1 MTVRREILPMLAGGT
16 LVMVLLVLTL
26 MGYCLM
32 LDMKSVHLAVL
43 AVLTT
48 SGPLVARV
56 FSGLVRRR
64 QRILH
69 LDLDSLEAE
78 DEILIARSLPLA
90 MPVIGTLFAY
100 LVVL

>member
-1 MTVRREILPMLAGGT
+1 MVRREMRAMLVGGT
-16 LVMVLLVLTL
+16 AVMALGVACL

-48 SGPLVARV
+48 SGPLVARI

-64 QRILH
+64 QRLLR

-78 DEILIARSLPLA
+78 DEVLIARSLPLA

>member
-1 MTVRREILPMLAGGT
+1 MTVRPEIRSILIAGT
-16 LVMVLLVLTL
+16 LAMALGVACL

-32 LDMKSVHLAVL
+32 LDMQSVHLAVL

-48 SGPLVARV
+48 SGPLVARI